1 MNQIII
7 VTLLCISLFGCASSK
22 QQNNTKNGKDDV
34 DLSIKDKESEVIKE
48 TLFYI
53 KAGECSGSCP
63 VFEFRLY
70 EDSSASLLSEKN
82 LFEKGS
88 YISNVSPNEY
98 EELSLLIKARD
109 WSKLKNEYPSDMLDL
124 PSYYFEIALGQDSY
138 STKVDGLLPPQLKN
152 FPDEVVNWIKSIQWK
167 KE

>member
-22 QQNNTKNGKDDV
+22 QQNNTKNGK
-34 DLSIKDKESEVIKE
+34 KDEKMLGNQMEDEVIKE

-63 VFEFRLY
+63 VFEFSLHP
-70 EDSSASLLSEKN
+70 DSSVSLLSEKN

-88 YISNVSPNEY
+88 YLSNLSSNEY
-98 EELSLLIKARD
+98 EELSKLINSRD

-124 PSYYFEIALGQDSY
+124 PSYQFKITVGQEDK
-138 STKVDGLLPPQLKN
+138 TIMVDGILPSQLKN
-152 FPDEVVNWIKSIQWK
+152 FPDEVVNWIKSIQWE